1 MGSRSPVCLCASVLC
16 VAGVQRALR
25 ELVDV
30 FAGYSLRRNTRL
42 AYESRQRTFR
52 SICASMHIDPSAP
65 LTELQLCGVCILYV
79 QQHRVTGLAGFVS
92 AIAHHAM
99 RMGHPDLPR
108 GRTFDRVKAG
118 ILNWFGHDNVAR
130 PARGF
135 TLDDLRAIRAQVDLR
150 VFADARDWCAALFAF
165 FGLLRIKEYTCAGL
179 LREHVSVHP
188 WGISLAIPFSK
199 TSPHP
204 HGSRHHSTRRRAVP
218 RGGASRLL
226 PDFFPLAFDTR
237 RLPYFLHDASSSV
250 TSRPTPRFIRHVRCW
265 VRKLPSAQL
274 PTDQYSGH
282 SFRRGGTTA
291 LQMAGVPESTIA
303 SHGRW
308 KSLAYRSYFDV
319 QFNLQL
325 RLAATA
331 QLSLY
336 DTRRLGHETSR

>member
-1 MGSRSPVCLCASVLC
+1 VGRRSPLCLCASVCCLSR
-16 VAGVQRALR
+16 VQQALR
-25 ELVDV
+25 ELVDH
-30 FAGYSLRRNTRL
+30 FAGYSLRLNTRL
-42 AYESRQRTFR
+42 AYESRQRTFHA
-52 SICASMHIDPSAP
+52 ICASMRIDSTAP
-65 LTELQLCGVCILYV
+65 LTELQLCGVCIVYAHL
-79 QQHRVTGLAGFVS
+79 HRITGLAGFIS
-92 AIAHHAM
+92 AISHYAM

-108 GRTFDRVKAG
+108 GRTFDCVRSG
-118 ILNWFGHDNVAR
+118 LLNWYGNTNFAQ

-135 TLDDLRAIRAQVDLR
+135 TLQDLHDIRSNIDLS

-165 FGLLRIKEYTCAGL
+165 FGLLRIREYTCSGL
-179 LREHVSVHP
+179 LRQHVTAHP

-199 TSPHP
+199 TSLIPTTVALIRRDDDLCPVAAHRAYTKHLP
-204 HGSRHHSTRRRAVP
+204 PRLHS
-218 RGGASRLL
+218 SQM
-226 PDFFPLAFDTR
+226 
-237 RLPYFLHDASSSV
+237 PYFLHDRSSPAPL
-250 TSRPTPRFIRHVRCW
+250 TDATFVRRVCRW
-265 VRKLPSAQL
+265 VRDHLHAPPAE
-274 PTDQYSGH
+274 YSGH

-336 DTRRLGHETSR
+336 DSRRLGKEPSP

>member
-1 MGSRSPVCLCASVLC
+1 MGCHSPSCLCLPVFRLPRA
-16 VAGVQRALR
+16 QQALR
-25 ELVDV
+25 ELVDR
-30 FAGYSLRRNTRL
+30 FAGYSLRLNTRL
-42 AYESRQRTFR
+42 AYESRQRTFHA
-52 SICASMHIDPSAP
+52 ICARMHIDSTAP
-65 LTELQLCGVCILYV
+65 LTELQLCGVCIVYAH
-79 QQHRVTGLAGFVS
+79 QHRITSLPGFVS
-92 AIAHHAM
+92 AIAHYAM
-99 RMGHPDLPR
+99 RMGFPDLPR

-118 ILNWFGHDNVAR
+118 LLNWFGDTNFSE

-135 TLDDLRAIRAQVDLR
+135 TVDDLRAIRSQLDLT

-165 FGLLRIKEYTCAGL
+165 FGLLRIKEYTCSGL

-188 WGISLAIPFSK
+188 WGISLAVPFSK
-199 TSPHP
+199 TALIPTAVAIIRRDDELCPVTAH
-204 HGSRHHSTRRRAVP
+204 RAYTRLVPARLRRV
-218 RGGASRLL
+218 
-226 PDFFPLAFDTR
+226 DV
-237 RLPYFLHDASSSV
+237 PYFLHNSS
-250 TSRPTPRFIRHVRCW
+250 TATPLTDITFIRHVRRW
-265 VRKLPSAQL
+265 VRDHLSRTPA
-274 PTDQYSGH
+274 DYSGH

-336 DTRRLGHETSR
+336 DSRRLGQEPQPQT

>member
-1 MGSRSPVCLCASVLC
+1 VDGHSSLRLCASVLC
-16 VAGVQRALR
+16 VLGVQRALR
-25 ELVDV
+25 ELVDI
-30 FAGYSLRRNTRL
+30 FAGYSLRLNTRL
-42 AYESRQRTFR
+42 AYESRQRIFH
-52 SICASMHIDPSAP
+52 SICASMRIDSSAP
-65 LTELQLCGVCILYV
+65 LTETQLCGVCILYA
-79 QQHRVTGLAGFVS
+79 QRHRVTGLAGFVS
-92 AIAHHAM
+92 AVAHYAM

-108 GRTFDRVKAG
+108 GRTFDRVRAG
-118 ILNWFGHDNVAR
+118 ILNWYGHDNVAQ

-135 TLDDLRAIRAQVDLR
+135 TLQDLHNIRPHLDLR

-165 FGLLRIKEYTCAGL
+165 FGLLRVKEYTCSGL

-199 TSPHP
+199 TSLIP
-204 HGSRHHSTRRRAVP
+204 TAIAIIRRDDGLCPVAAHRAYT
-218 RGGASRLL
+218 SLL
-226 PDFFPLAFDTR
+226 PARLRKAA
-237 RLPYFLHDASSSV
+237 LPYFLHDDSTTAPL
-250 TSRPTPRFIRHVRCW
+250 TDLTFIRHVRRW
-265 VRKLPSAQL
+265 VRDLLHASPAE
-274 PTDQYSGH
+274 YSGH

-336 DTRRLGHETSR
+336 DTRRLGKEPSL